1 MNQFTVLAKKELM
14 QMIREMKVIWL
25 PLVFI
30 LLGVT
35 QPLMNYYLP
44 EILEM
49 LGGGQ
54 GITIDPSMTIQS
66 GGEVLASTLGSQYDQ
81 LGIMIIV
88 ISIMGIIQSD
98 KASGMLAFIL
108 TRPVKVGAYIG
119 GKIFSNY
126 LLVAFSITVGYIISY
141 IYTYFLFTEVPFTHV
156 IIALLYY
163 LIWALFIVS
172 FTSMISTIFNSQG
185 VIALISIVFILGCRV
200 IVGLNPVLDNINPAS
215 MSNYAMELL
224 VLGRLNTSVIWS
236 VFTTLILSTLA
247 FYISNIWIAGKKYK
261 VEQ

>member
-126 LLVAFSITVGYIISY
+126 LLVAFSITVGYFVSY
-141 IYTYFLFTEVPFTHV
+141 IYTYFLFTEVPYTHV
-156 IIALLYY
+156 IIALIYY

-172 FTSMISTIFNSQG
+172 FTSMISTVFNSQG

-200 IVGLNPVLDNINPAS
+200 IVGLNPVLDSINPAS

-236 VFTTLILSTLA
+236 VFITLILSTLA
-247 FYISNIWIAGKKYK
+247 FYISNIWITGKKYK
-261 VEQ
+261 VEY

>member
-1 MNQFTVLAKKELM
+1 MNQFTVLAKKELV

-30 LLGVT
+30 FLGVT

-54 GITIDPSMTIQS
+54 GITIDPSLTIES
-66 GGEVLASTLGSQYDQ
+66 GSEVLASTLGSQYDQ

-108 TRPVKVGAYIG
+108 TRPVKEGAYIG

-126 LLVAFSITVGYIISY
+126 LFVAFSITVGYIISY

-172 FTSMISTIFNSQG
+172 FTTMISTIFNSQG

-224 VLGRLNTSVIWS
+224 VLGTLNTSVIWS
-236 VFTTLILSTLA
+236 VFIILILSTLA
-247 FYISNIWIAGKKYK
+247 FYISNIWIARKKYK
-261 VEQ
+261 VE

>member
-1 MNQFTVLAKKELM
+1 MNQFTVLAKKELV
-14 QMIREMKVIWL
+14 QIIREMKVIWL

-30 LLGVT
+30 FLGVT

-54 GITIDPSMTIQS
+54 GITIDPSMTIES
-66 GGEVLASTLGSQYDQ
+66 GSEVLASTLGSQYDQ

-108 TRPVKVGAYIG
+108 TRPVKEGAYIG
-119 GKIFSNY
+119 GKICSNY
-126 LLVAFSITVGYIISY
+126 LIVAFSITVGYILSY

-172 FTSMISTIFNSQG
+172 FTTMISTIFNSQG
-185 VIALISIVFILGCRV
+185 VIALISIVFILGCR
-200 IVGLNPVLDNINPAS
+200 IIAGLNPVLDNINPAS

-224 VLGRLNTSVIWS
+224 VLGTLNTSVIWS
-236 VFTTLILSTLA
+236 VFITLILSTLA
-247 FYISNIWIAGKKYK
+247 FYISNIWIARKKYN
-261 VEQ
+261 VE

>member
-1 MNQFTVLAKKELM
+1 MNQFTVLAKKEFM
-14 QMIREMKVIWL
+14 QMVREMKVFWL

-30 LLGVT
+30 FLGVT

-49 LGGGQ
+49 LGGVQ
-54 GITIDPSMTIQS
+54 GITIDPSMTIES
-66 GGEVLASTLGSQYDQ
+66 GSEVLASTLGSQYDQ

-98 KASGMLAFIL
+98 KASGVLAFIL
-108 TRPVKVGAYIG
+108 TRPVKEGAYIG

-126 LLVAFSITVGYIISY
+126 LFVAFSIKVGYIISY

-172 FTSMISTIFNSQG
+172 FTTMISTIFNSQG

-224 VLGRLNTSVIWS
+224 VLGTLNTSVIWS
-236 VFTTLILSTLA
+236 VFITLILSTLA
-247 FYISNIWIAGKKYK
+247 FYISNIWIARKKYN
-261 VEQ
+261 VE